1 MRLKLALAALA
12 LPLALPLAAP
22 AHASLAPGA
31 KAPAFTAKGAVA
43 GKPITVDLKAALKKG
58 PVVLYFFPAAFTSG
72 CNAEAHAFAEA
83 LPDFTKAGAT
93 VIGMTAG
100 NVDQLEKFSSQY
112 CAGKFA
118 VAAASPELA
127 QGYDVLMKKP
137 DGTAAKFT
145 TRTSYVIAPD
155 GKVLFVHSDPN
166 PADHIRLTLAAVE
179 SYRKTHR
186 H

>member
-12 LPLALPLAAP
+12 LPFAMMP
-22 AHASLAPGA
+22 ANASLTTGA
-31 KAPAFTAKGAVA
+31 KAPVFTAKGAVA

-100 NVDQLEKFSSQY
+100 NVDQLEQFSSQY

-118 VAAASPELA
+118 VAAATPEVA
-127 QGYDVLMKKP
+127 TGYDVAAKKP
-137 DGTAAKFT
+137 DGTVAKFT
-145 TRTSYVIAPD
+145 SRTSYVIAPD

-179 SYRKTHR
+179 KYRATHR
-186 H
+186 N